1 MPTVNLCQS
10 ILQSNVGTSAD
21 GRNDSLLDGDQY
33 YLQSTVHPDDTTQ
46 ICPVDGS
53 QTDLTS
59 QWVEEQQRLA
69 DESEESDVDESHP
82 LLPADVPSIGSRV
95 TSSPRPKH
103 PDGSSQIK
111 DLDTPERAPYHQ
123 YVQKLLTRNVMQQQ
137 QPSQLSGIGHT
148 TYVELKGCKT
158 RTEKSMPTETSTSF
172 AEASGQSLFSASSPY
187 IPGPVFG
194 SRNDNRSSGP
204 LTSVEDDE
212 ERLGPSLLS
221 ASNFSMQ
228 PSSSP
233 TTTCPNGYISVPHS
247 TVAVDCIHDLNTKK
261 SIESQEMCKR
271 DILDAPDSPP
281 GPALPSWSPPSLFG
295 TNCMNPNSDTQ

>member
-1 MPTVNLCQS
+1 M
-10 ILQSNVGTSAD
+10 GTSAD
-21 GRNDSLLDGDQY
+21 GRNDSLPDGDQY

-69 DESEESDVDESHP
+69 DESEESDVDESRP
-82 LLPADVPSIGSRV
+82 LLSADQPSIGSRV
-95 TSSPRPKH
+95 TSSPRPNH

-111 DLDTPERAPYHQ
+111 DLDSSERASYQ

-137 QPSQLSGIGHT
+137 PSQLSGQCHT
-148 TYVELKGCKT
+148 NYVELQGCRT
-158 RTEKSMPTETSTSF
+158 RTEQSQPTETSTSF
-172 AEASGQSLFSASSPY
+172 AGASGQLLFSASSPY
-187 IPGPVFG
+187 IPGRVFG
-194 SRNDNRSSGP
+194 SRDDNRSSGP
-204 LTSVEDDE
+204 LTPLEDDE
-212 ERLGPSLLS
+212 ESLGPSLLS

-228 PSSSP
+228 PSPSP

-261 SIESQEMCKR
+261 GILRQKMYKR
-271 DILDAPDSPP
+271 DIFDATVSPP

-295 TNCMNPNSDTQ
+295 TNSMNPNSDRQ